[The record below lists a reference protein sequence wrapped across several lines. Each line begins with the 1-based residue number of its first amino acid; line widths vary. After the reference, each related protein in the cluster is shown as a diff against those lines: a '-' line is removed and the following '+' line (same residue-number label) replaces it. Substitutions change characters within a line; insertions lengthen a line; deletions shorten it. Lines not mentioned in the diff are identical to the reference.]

1 MPDVQSVAEF
11 LSAFCCSIFAGAA
24 IYITLVEHPARVEA
38 GTATAAAVFPGSY
51 RRAAMMQA
59 PLAILG
65 FVFSVIAWIQRGD
78 VWWLIGGLL
87 LVSVVPITLIVIMP
101 TNKEL
106 LTPLLNKPPGRIAEL
121 LARWGKLHA
130 IRTAVSCLALV
141 IFLYLLSAP

>member
-1 MPDVQSVAEF
+1 
-11 LSAFCCSIFAGAA
+11 
-24 IYITLVEHPARVEA
+24 
-38 GTATAAAVFPGSY
+38 
-51 RRAAMMQA
+51 MMQA